1 MHPRRQFLQAALGLT
16 ALTAIA
22 PWRSPLAQGLPC
34 WRWPLERRLAQL
46 LMVGFRGADLSAED
60 PIVRDLLVHRLGGV
74 VLFDRDGRNIRSP
87 QQLRA
92 LTRTLSALSPTPL
105 LIGVDQ
111 EGGRVARLKPRD
123 GFPATVS
130 AQSLGQRDDPA
141 QTERAADTIAQ
152 TLADNGLNL
161 NFAPVVDLNS
171 RPDNPIIGRLERSFS
186 ADPQQVVQ
194 HAAAVVR
201 AQQRRG
207 IISTL
212 KHFPGH
218 GSAWADS
225 HTEVVDVTHSW
236 SAQELIPYAQLIQ
249 AGYNDLIMTAHIRN
263 ARIDPRH
270 PATLSWPTLTG
281 LLRQRLG
288 FRGVVI
294 SDDLQMDAI
303 AGHNSPSEALIDALN
318 AGVDLLL
325 IANHRPYDPDRVP
338 KTLTILRQAIV
349 DGRLRLSRVNNACAR
364 VLALKARYRW
374 PV

>member
-1 MHPRRQFLQAALGLT
+1 MHPRRQFLQAALGFT
-16 ALTAIA
+16 ATAA
-22 PWRSPLAQGLPC
+22 WRSPQAQDLPW
-34 WRWPLERRLAQL
+34 WRWPLEQRLAQL
-46 LMVGFRGADLSAED
+46 LMVGFRGADLSADD

-74 VLFDRDGRNIRSP
+74 VLFDREGRNIRSP

-92 LTRTLSALSPTPL
+92 LTRALSALSPTPL

-123 GFPATVS
+123 GFPATLS

-141 QTERAADTIAQ
+141 QTERAADAIAQ

-186 ADPQQVVQ
+186 ADPHQVVR

-236 SAQELIPYAQLIQ
+236 SAQELIPDAQLIQ
-249 AGYNDLIMTAHIRN
+249 AGYRDLIMTAHIRN

-303 AGHNSPSEALIDALN
+303 AEHHRPSEALIGALN

-338 KTLTILRQAIV
+338 KTLVILRQAIV

-374 PV
+374 PVH